1 VDLKALGE
9 RQIKIDCDVLQA
21 DGGTRTASITGAYV
35 ALYQAFRRL
44 VHIKK
49 ISEIPFIDSVS
60 AVSCGIL
67 KADVLLDL
75 DYNEDSSA
83 DVDANFVITGSGK
96 LVEVQASAEKKAF
109 SEEDFSKMLAL
120 ARQGADFLRDLQRSV
135 LK

>member
-1 VDLKALGE
+1 
-9 RQIKIDCDVLQA
+9 
-21 DGGTRTASITGAYV
+21 
-35 ALYQAFRRL
+35 
-44 VHIKK
+44 
-49 ISEIPFIDSVS
+49 
-60 AVSCGIL
+60 VSCGIL